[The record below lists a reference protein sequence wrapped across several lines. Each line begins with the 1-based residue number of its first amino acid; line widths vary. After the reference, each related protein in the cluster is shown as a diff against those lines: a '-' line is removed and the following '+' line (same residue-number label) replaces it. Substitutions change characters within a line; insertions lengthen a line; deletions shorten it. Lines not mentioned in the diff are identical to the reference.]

1 MGVQAE
7 ALRRFIGKPAKDIYG
22 RYIGY
27 VVGITLDADGRLHSI
42 GVDRGGGLFEEFLR
56 SQIVVEGDNLLLI
69 PSWKIRAENFRRE
82 YSLTNSR
89 FQALDELLKN
99 KEIPEHVYEELYK
112 EYKDSMV
119 KLEETQKE
127 LAEKLTRKISEI
139 DNHIKHLEKFLG
151 HLKVQHKT
159 GEINDE
165 TYKTAS
171 DYLLSGIKKAL
182 QEREDIKKSL
192 EYVTMPE
199 QQQFSSSTS
208 TTTTTDLT
216 SHEEINRPIV
226 VHLQD
231 ED

>member
-1 MGVQAE
+1 MAVQTE

-27 VVGITLDADGRLHSI
+27 VVGITLNADGRLHSI

-69 PSWKIRAENFRRE
+69 PSWKIKAENFKRE

-99 KEIPEHVYEELYK
+99 KEIPEHVYEDLYR
-112 EYKDSMV
+112 EYKDSIA
-119 KLEETQKE
+119 KLEETQKDLVE
-127 LAEKLTRKISEI
+127 TLTKKINEI

-159 GEINDE
+159 GEISDE

-171 DYLLSGIKKAL
+171 EYLISGIKKAL
-182 QEREDIKKSL
+182 QEKEDIKKSL
-192 EYVTMPE
+192 EYVTTPTE
-199 QQQFSSSTS
+199 QQNTFNAAA
-208 TTTTTDLT
+208 DLA
-216 SHEEINRPIV
+216 SQDEVSKPII
-226 VHLQD
+226 VHLQ